1 MVSLLYH
8 QLIDYRRLV
17 PDQNIQIRRF
27 LCLTIFYASIPI
39 FALLTNHNVSHL
51 FTMLR
56 TKICQKE
63 KLKINISTFVCF
75 FSSAYTQNY
84 FTTFLL
90 F

>member
-39 FALLTNHNVSHL
+39 FALLTNHNVSLLSIHAV
-51 FTMLR
+51 
-56 TKICQKE
+56 K
-63 KLKINISTFVCF
+63 KLNLSKREIENKYINLCMF
-75 FSSAYTQNY
+75 F
-84 FTTFLL
+84 F
-90 F
+90 